1 MIEVVDGMGLSSK
14 RGFITGGRHVQS
26 TVRVLGSDTS
36 KLAGLIGTCKVRYPR
51 VSYEYLEDK
60 LPGCAAGIR
69 YLNLP

>member
-1 MIEVVDGMGLSSK
+1 MIEVVDGMGLLSK

-36 KLAGLIGTCKVRYPR
+36 KLAGWIGKVRYPR